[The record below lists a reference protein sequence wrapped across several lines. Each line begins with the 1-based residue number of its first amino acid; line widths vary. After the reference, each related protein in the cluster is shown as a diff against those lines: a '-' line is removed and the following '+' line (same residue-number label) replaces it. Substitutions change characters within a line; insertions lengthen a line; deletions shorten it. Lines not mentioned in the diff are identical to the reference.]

1 MLVPNLDAS
10 TGLAVV
16 NPVPKL
22 VPCPVRPDL
31 IRISTMASFSM
42 SVQTAKAL
50 IDATAWKARSHSVS
64 YGAIPNLS
72 TNLPQSPHHQSVSAD
87 QRGGGGRMAD
97 ASGVFS
103 GGCRV
108 DLGVPLS
115 GRDGGLECQGHD
127 QEQTGEPVGKL
138 VSVKISCV
146 TSVTSLTTAGC
157 STQQIATCSGR
168 AAAQHSAF
176 KWVNSVRGNFKS
188 AITGTY
194 GATCPRTGGAA
205 SGVFRRLH
213 FERTEQFQSD

>member
-1 MLVPNLDAS
+1 
-10 TGLAVV
+10 
-16 NPVPKL
+16 
-22 VPCPVRPDL
+22 
-31 IRISTMASFSM
+31 MASFSM

-64 YGAIPNLS
+64 YGAIPNLN
-72 TNLPQSPHHQSVSAD
+72 TNLPQSPHHPSVSAD
-87 QRGGGGRMAD
+87 QRGWGGRMAD

-176 KWVNSVRGNFKS
+176 KWVNSVRGNVKS

-194 GATCPRTGGAA
+194 RAIRAKHIPGYLAEYTYRLNHRYDLTTMIDLLLWHATHAVPPTQIG
-205 SGVFRRLH
+205 
-213 FERTEQFQSD
+213 

>member
-1 MLVPNLDAS
+1 MSSYSISFQLS
-10 TGLAVV
+10 QAV
-16 NPVPKL
+16 
-22 VPCPVRPDL
+22 
-31 IRISTMASFSM
+31 IYGF
-42 SVQTAKAL
+42 
-50 IDATAWKARSHSVS
+50 AWKACPHSGS
-64 YGAIPNLS
+64 EGSNPNLIS
-72 TNLPQSPHHQSVSAD
+72 NFLQSPHHPSVSAD
-87 QRGGGGRMAD
+87 QRGWGGRMAD

-146 TSVTSLTTAGC
+146 TSVGSATSVASATSVTSVTSVATAGLAGC
-157 STQQIATCSGR
+157 SHQLTGTGLGR

-176 KWVNSVRGNFKS
+176 KWVNAVLGNFKS